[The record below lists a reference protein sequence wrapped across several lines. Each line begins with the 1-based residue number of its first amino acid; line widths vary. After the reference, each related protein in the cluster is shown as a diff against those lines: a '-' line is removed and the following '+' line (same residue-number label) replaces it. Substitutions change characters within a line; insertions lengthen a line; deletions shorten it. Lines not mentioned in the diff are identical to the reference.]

1 MTMQAMAK
9 TREVTPRARDPR
21 SEIVI
26 RNLRA
31 FRAAVGMSQD
41 DAATASGVPIDN
53 LRRYESGAVMPPAH
67 ALLSLGEIYG
77 HTVDDFLRAEP
88 PPPKLD
94 DRPMV
99 FFRAL
104 PGVVPDAELLAKV
117 EKVISQANA
126 EFRARKLASSK
137 RR

>member
-1 MTMQAMAK
+1 MQAMAK
-9 TREVTPRARDPR
+9 ARESAPRSRDPR

-26 RNLRA
+26 RNLRS

-53 LRRYESGAVMPPAH
+53 LRRYESGTVTPPAH

-77 HTVDDFLRAEP
+77 HTVEHFFQSEP
-88 PPPKLD
+88 PQAKLE

-104 PGVVPDAELLAKV
+104 PGVVPDAELMAKV
-117 EKVISQANA
+117 EKVISQVNT
-126 EFRARKLASSK
+126 EFRERKRSPAK